1 MDLLR
6 KAFGLRE
13 DQERLIIAPLLI
25 LIFLVIIFA
34 LRGCLPSRDAS
45 ALTYGNVGNVLPAA
59 SAPIIK
65 NRAENNVQFAGSYLP
80 NDHVELFIDGQFVE
94 RVETDRLGRWTY
106 ETTMSDGRHDLRVT
120 AQRDGGTIE
129 SSTYPFNVQRVGSV
143 ESDRSA
149 VNYLPRIGESDT
161 LNGLP
166 IQDPLFGAGLDGVL
180 VAAGS
185 IALSGTST
193 PGSEVIV
200 TTGDRTLGRVRV
212 DDSGRWELNSNF
224 TEPGSYPIEVRSVES
239 PDRPIDT
246 ITLNIGRTLQRPT
259 IELNPER
266 SADRGIIRLQGTGEP
281 NVDLGIFT
289 NEQLSGVAT
298 TDADGNW
305 FLDVAVAPEETSFE
319 FVAVAN
325 DADALEPAI
334 STPTRLQR
342 GAAIVETE
350 AEATGAA
357 AITLDP
363 LTLESADL
371 DITNGLASGNIDLSG
386 TGEPIGAQVVLF
398 LNDTQLGD
406 TTIDTSGQWN
416 FTTELNLSPG
426 TYQVSAELRD
436 DDGSVLSTS
445 ETTTLIIP
453 ETLDEANDA
462 VVTLADDGF
471 NLDPATI
478 ADDGTA
484 SGTFE
489 LSGTVEP
496 AGSTVFVYLDGE
508 QVGEFNTDDG
518 GAYSF
523 SLDYELA
530 PGNHELAMRIVDTN
544 GAAIAES
551 QTRIISIPE
560 PANAAPAESSSLRVV
575 FAGLGSG
582 DDTGDDS
589 GEGDEGD
596 DIADAG
602 LNSSTLPAVELIV
615 DASWSMTLDM
625 SGENRLTSDDPDSR
639 IAIAREALNT
649 LVDSLPDDLPIAVR
663 GFGNRAAPLECQT
676 ALESPLQLLDREPL
690 RTVLLGIEP
699 QFNANTPIAMSL
711 SQVAQ
716 DLANFGGQRRVVLL
730 TDGEENCGGDPAA
743 AIQQLRDSG
752 INVTIDIVGFAIG
765 DPALQAQFEAWA
777 QLGGGTYYNADNAED
792 LADALQSAVV
802 VPYRVLDTA
811 GEEVA
816 TGIVGGAAIELPA
829 GTYTVEILT
838 NPVQTLEVEVD
849 DMPTTLTLE

>member
-471 NLDPATI
+471 NLDAATI